1 MASNEKPNNE
11 VVENLIET
19 SVTENAVIVV
29 NIKYAT
35 ISMDGRLSRKKNLPN
50 SFVLDLPE
58 RITQFEDKQSQK
70 YTDMIETFVFNT
82 LTKKFQTEVNF
93 CQIYLG

>member
-1 MASNEKPNNE
+1 MAENKPNGE
-11 VVENLIET
+11 VVEKLIET
-19 SVTENAVIVV
+19 SISENAVIVV
-29 NIKYAT
+29 NIKYAPL
-35 ISMDGRLSRKKNLPN
+35 SMDGRSSRKKNLPE

-58 RITQFEDKQSQK
+58 RITQYENKDSQK
-70 YTDMIETFVFNT
+70 YIDMIETFVFNT